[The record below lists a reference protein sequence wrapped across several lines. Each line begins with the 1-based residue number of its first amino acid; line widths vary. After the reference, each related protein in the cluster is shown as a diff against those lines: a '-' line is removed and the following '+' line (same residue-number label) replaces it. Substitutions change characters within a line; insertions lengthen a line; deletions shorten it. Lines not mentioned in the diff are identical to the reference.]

1 MPRYLER
8 EDLKAFP
15 KASIVL
21 LRPSMSFML
30 MNTPEPLSLK
40 EALPNFSTTTHVF
53 LPINDNADVTAAE
66 GGSHWSLLLVSVI
79 DGVAFHYD
87 SMAASN
93 DREARSTT
101 IKMEQLL
108 GKRLRFIPMHDSP
121 QQENGSDCGV
131 FVCVLMKHLLLK
143 RLLKADASRKISM
156 SMKDAHI
163 DARDGRKQMLKV
175 IEDRKKEGERRRSYV
190 LRAQHFVRAIM
201 LTVLQTQSFTISI
214 SLYTIKEPSSYRR
227 RAGRGE
233 ATLIIYDG
241 AMPPLPHALATENRI
256 PRLLRT
262 LYRGTRCDYNRRFS
276 VTAAP
281 LWLFSFERVLR
292 VAHHFLVL
300 RKWVGNTSITQT
312 PNATLQVMCSMHII
326 DMYDI

>member
-8 EDLKAFP
+8 EDLTAFP

-30 MNTPEPLSLK
+30 MQTPDPLSLK

-53 LPINDNADVTAAE
+53 LPINDCADVTAAE

-87 SMAASN
+87 SMSASN

-101 IKMEQLL
+101 MKMEQLL
-108 GKRLRFIPMHDSP
+108 GKKLRFIPMHDSP

-143 RLLKADASRKISM
+143 RLLRADASRKISM

-163 DARDGRKQMLKV
+163 NARDGRKQMLKV

-190 LRAQHFVRAIM
+190 VHIWPKGRYR
-201 LTVLQTQSFTISI
+201 LTASQAQSFAISTTFGAFEE
-214 SLYTIKEPSSYRR
+214 STSHWC
-227 RAGRGE
+227 RAGGREE
-233 ATLIIYDG
+233 ALKAHD
-241 AMPPLPHALATENRI
+241 MP
-256 PRLLRT
+256 
-262 LYRGTRCDYNRRFS
+262 
-276 VTAAP
+276 
-281 LWLFSFERVLR
+281 
-292 VAHHFLVL
+292 
-300 RKWVGNTSITQT
+300 
-312 PNATLQVMCSMHII
+312 
-326 DMYDI
+326 

>member
-8 EDLKAFP
+8 EDLQAFP

-30 MNTPEPLSLK
+30 MQTPDPLALK

-87 SMAASN
+87 SMSASN

-101 IKMEQLL
+101 MKMEQLL
-108 GKRLRFIPMHDSP
+108 GKKLRFIPMHDSP

-143 RLLKADASRKISM
+143 RLLRADASRKISM

-163 DARDGRKQMLKV
+163 NARDGRKQMLKV
-175 IEDRKKEGERRRSYV
+175 IEERKKEGERRRS
-190 LRAQHFVRAIM
+190 
-201 LTVLQTQSFTISI
+201 
-214 SLYTIKEPSSYRR
+214 
-227 RAGRGE
+227 
-233 ATLIIYDG
+233 
-241 AMPPLPHALATENRI
+241 
-256 PRLLRT
+256 
-262 LYRGTRCDYNRRFS
+262 
-276 VTAAP
+276 
-281 LWLFSFERVLR
+281 
-292 VAHHFLVL
+292 
-300 RKWVGNTSITQT
+300 
-312 PNATLQVMCSMHII
+312 
-326 DMYDI
+326 